1 MSKISGIQ
9 NLQNRDEKRC
19 SVARRE
25 RYEALKGKNI
35 FDTWPIY
42 EDHKE
47 EIIESLIHYM
57 CSELYLIIPLEEE
70 MKEAFKKMDLN
81 SYGSITFTEIVA
93 NILANLDDESE

>member
-1 MSKISGIQ
+1 
-9 NLQNRDEKRC
+9 
-19 SVARRE
+19 
-25 RYEALKGKNI
+25 
-35 FDTWPIY
+35 
-42 EDHKE
+42 
-47 EIIESLIHYM
+47 M